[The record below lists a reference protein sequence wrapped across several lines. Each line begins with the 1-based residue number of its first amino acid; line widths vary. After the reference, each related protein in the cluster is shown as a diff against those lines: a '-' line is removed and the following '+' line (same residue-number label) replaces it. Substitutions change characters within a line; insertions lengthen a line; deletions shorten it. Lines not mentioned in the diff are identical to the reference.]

1 MDKSKERLCV
11 LRIWNKCVFGDGRFD
26 STQAWNYDKKVS
38 EGGEGGL
45 WMEALRAEKDDS
57 QRSRVQLLQR
67 IKV

>member
-11 LRIWNKCVFGDGRFD
+11 LRIWKKCVFGDGRSD
-26 STQAWNYDKKVS
+26 LTRAWNYDKMIS
-38 EGGEGGL
+38 EGGKGGL